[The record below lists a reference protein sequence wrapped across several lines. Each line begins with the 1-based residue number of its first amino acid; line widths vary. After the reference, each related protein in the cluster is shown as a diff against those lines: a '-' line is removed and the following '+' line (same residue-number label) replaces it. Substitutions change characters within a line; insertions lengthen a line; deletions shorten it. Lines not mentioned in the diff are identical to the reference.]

1 MKLAT
6 TCQGVDGYLSVIG
19 NCVIQFVAIKMFVAS
34 RILLD
39 TERRELLQ
47 TI

>member
-6 TCQGVDGYLSVIG
+6 TCQGLDGYLSVIG
-19 NCVIQFVAIKMFVAS
+19 NCVIEFMALKMFVAK
-34 RILLD
+34 LNLD
-39 TERRELLQ
+39 TEQRELLQ